1 MNQRKAVRVR
11 SLLGATI
18 IHSDGAMKIECHVRD
33 ISKSGARLS
42 LSPHILLPQQFDLY
56 IAQRRETHPCRLV
69 WFNEGQCGVEFL
81 DQRPEPAPAPAAMP
95 GLDLMARLMQLEAEN
110 ATLRA
115 EVDRLR
121 RLFQTER
128 PTEARFA

>member
-1 MNQRKAVRVR
+1 
-11 SLLGATI
+11 
-18 IHSDGAMKIECHVRD
+18 
-33 ISKSGARLS
+33 
-42 LSPHILLPQQFDLY
+42 
-56 IAQRRETHPCRLV
+56 
-69 WFNEGQCGVEFL
+69 
-81 DQRPEPAPAPAAMP
+81 
-95 GLDLMARLMQLEAEN
+95 MARLMQLEAEN

>member
-1 MNQRKAVRVR
+1 MIQRKAIRVR

-18 IHSDGAMKIECHVRD
+18 IHSDGAMKIDCKVRD
-33 ISKSGARLS
+33 ISTSGARLS
-42 LSPHILLPQQFDLY
+42 LSPHILLPQRFDLF
-56 IAQRRETHPCRLV
+56 ISQRRETHVCRLV
-69 WFNEGQCGVEFL
+69 WFRDGQCGVEF
-81 DQRPEPAPAPAAMP
+81 QVEEPKQGPTVTP

-115 EVDRLR
+115 EVERLR

-128 PTEARFA
+128 PMEARFA